1 MKRNEQMKEMREGR
15 VKRHEERKR
24 NTQIC
29 YKIERREGRVKR
41 QGETMKESDGPRDNL
56 SG

>member
-29 YKIERREGRVKR
+29 YKKDERRRVRGLRRLDEEEGVN
-41 QGETMKESDGPRDNL
+41 ML
-56 SG
+56 